1 MFPEGVASTSR
12 EPEQGRRCTPLCQRL
27 SSPLRGQ
34 RICHSMV
41 CVPSFTASAVP
52 RQKVCVQPRGE
63 KVCVIQLDSPSYN
76 FSCHSLGSCA
86 CLSLGAVVMPRAMMW
101 RSAVVWNRVTPF
113 STLGAIVSISPTD
126 PGSPALSLLS
136 IHGPKRRWR
145 DAAEA
150 IVMACCG
157 YWNTPAYRIRCT
169 PSVAPWHPCD

>member
-1 MFPEGVASTSR
+1 MVIPLLPAPLTESSSSSHYETHECKVRDRKVGFPEGVASTSR

-86 CLSLGAVVMPRAMMW
+86 CLSLGA
-101 RSAVVWNRVTPF
+101 
-113 STLGAIVSISPTD
+113 
-126 PGSPALSLLS
+126 
-136 IHGPKRRWR
+136 
-145 DAAEA
+145 
-150 IVMACCG
+150 
-157 YWNTPAYRIRCT
+157 
-169 PSVAPWHPCD
+169 